1 MSFLYF
7 LEFPLLAQSSH
18 PSRSFT
24 GQTSSHLLSTWL
36 GLDAEGF
43 LDESW
48 CHALWME
55 KSKRKKAPGTGF
67 SRPLRIPLFQSC
79 FWKSFCRFLKQFLAY
94 YSVSVWRAVIGWSR
108 GWCNRSSSWAA
119 CGYRFADVRQQVRVT
134 GQLLDIYP
142 ILLSV
147 GQTASDK
154 CLCFWR
160 DYWLWRE
167 LHLGSFQNRVLL
179 QNVLLW
185 LVVAK
190 GLSAI
195 ETLIEDNSYWPD
207 INFIWNLWRFFPN
220 YKTFWW

>member
-1 MSFLYF
+1 MFKYQHWTSPVFFQSPHSSYEAHTASWIPQGCMFRSSQYMKPCLFLYF

-154 CLCFWR
+154 CLQIPQR
-160 DYWLWRE
+160 RNKN
-167 LHLGSFQNRVLL
+167 Q
-179 QNVLLW
+179 
-185 LVVAK
+185 
-190 GLSAI
+190 
-195 ETLIEDNSYWPD
+195 
-207 INFIWNLWRFFPN
+207 
-220 YKTFWW
+220 